1 MIVFRYLAR
10 QVMSTMLAVTLV
22 LLLIF
27 MSGRFIKYLAQAAS
41 GGLSP
46 DILLQIMA
54 YRLPGFLELILPL
67 GFFLGILLA
76 YGRMYLES
84 EMTVLHACG
93 YGRDRLLWHTM
104 IMAMLVSLFVG
115 AMSLYVSPWG
125 MQKVE
130 RLFVQQSQLTEFEML
145 FPGKFQKLKTGDRV
159 TYAKSL
165 SDDKRKMFDVFISE
179 EPDGDEGI
187 NLIRAKEGT
196 QLIDPQNG
204 DRYLVLHQGTRYQ
217 GVPGT
222 NSFQVTMFDT
232 YGVKIDVPD
241 AEQRSVKEEAIPTQ
255 DLLGSKS
262 PGEIALLQW
271 RISIPML
278 VPVITLLGVALCKVN
293 PRQGRFFHLLPSMMV
308 YVVYLGLLIV
318 VRKKL
323 AKGEIPEYLGLW
335 LVHLLFL
342 GLAIVLLNKDRILSS
357 MFRPKKVRASH
368 A

>member
-1 MIVFRYLAR
+1 MIVFGYLAR
-10 QVMSTMLAVTLV
+10 QVISTMLAVTLV

-93 YGRDRLLWHTM
+93 YGRNRLLAHTM
-104 IMAMLVSLFVG
+104 VMACGVSVFVG
-115 AMSLYVSPWG
+115 AMSLFVSPWG

-130 RLFVQQSQLTEFEML
+130 QLFVEQSKLTEFEML
-145 FPGKFQKLKTGDRV
+145 FPGKFQKLKSGDRV

-179 EPDGDEGI
+179 EPDGKQGI
-187 NLIRAKEGT
+187 NLIHAKEGT

-204 DRYLVLHQGTRYQ
+204 ERYLVLHEGTRYQ
-217 GVPGT
+217 GIPGS
-222 NSFQVTMFDT
+222 NNFQVVQFES
-232 YGVKIDVPD
+232 YGLKIDVPD
-241 AEQRSVKEEAIPTQ
+241 AEQRSVKEEAISTQ
-255 DLLGSKS
+255 TLLDSEA
-262 PGEIALLQW
+262 PGEVALLQW

-278 VPVITLLGVALCKVN
+278 VPIITLLGVALCKVN
-293 PRQGRFFHLLPSMMV
+293 PRQGRFFHLLPSMLV

-335 LVHLLFL
+335 MVHVIFMLIAF
-342 GLAIVLLNKDRILSS
+342 ILLNKDRILTLFSGLGS
-357 MFRPKKVRASH
+357 VHKRH